1 MMPFASMSKVT
12 SICGMPRGAGGMPSS
27 TNLPRDVLSAAM
39 GLSPCTTLISTEG
52 WLSTAVENTC
62 DFLVGMVV
70 FLSISLVA
78 TPPRVSIP
86 RLRGVTSSRRTS
98 LTSPDRTAPWMAAP
112 MDTHSMGS
120 IPRWIL
126 GPTTDS
132 TKFWTMGILVGPPTM
147 MILSILSEESL
158 ASLMACSIGPLQR
171 LTMGS
176 TSSSS
181 LARVMVWIRCFG
193 PDASDAMNGRLI
205 SVCIVVDSSILAFS
219 QASRTLQKAMLSFAR
234 SMPVS
239 FWNSPMTYLVRA
251 SSMSDPPS
259 WVSPEVDRT
268 SNTPSLKSM
277 MVTSRVPPPRSKTM
291 IFCSTS
297 DLSRP

>member
-1 MMPFASMSKVT
+1 MMPLASMSKVT
-12 SICGMPRGAGGMPSS
+12 SIWGTPLLAGGMPSR
-27 TNLPRDVLSAAM
+27 TNLPREVLSAAM

-52 WLSTAVENTC
+52 WLSTAVENTWL
-62 DFLVGMVV
+62 FLVGMVV

-78 TPPRVSIP
+78 TPPRVSMP
-86 RLRGVTSSRRTS
+86 RDRGVTSRSSTS
-98 LTSPDRTAPWMAAP
+98 LTSPARTAPWMAAP
-112 MDTHSMGS
+112 METHSMGS
-120 IPRWIL
+120 MPRWIL

-147 MILSILSEESL
+147 MILSILSGFRW
-158 ASLMACSIGPLQR
+158 ASDMACSMDCLH
-171 LTMGS
+171 LETMGS

-181 LARVMVWIRCFG
+181 LARVTVWIRCLG
-193 PDASDAMNGRLI
+193 PLASEEMNGRLI
-205 SVCIVVDSSILAFS
+205 SVCMVVDSSIFAFS
-219 QASRTLQKAMLSFAR
+219 QASLTLQNAMLSWAR

-239 FWNSPMTYLVRA
+239 FWNSPMTNLVRA

-259 WVSPEVDRT
+259 WVSPEVDST